1 MALTK
6 SVTRLLT
13 GLVFGFTALFAI
25 MAGGLWLE
33 GLVLIIVALASK
45 EYVKILEHKGFYPS
59 LKIILLAEALL
70 ALITY
75 FDRVEYVA

>member
-25 MAGGLWLE
+25 MAGGLW
-33 GLVLIIVALASK
+33 IVALVLCSTC
-45 EYVKILEHKGFYPS
+45 LE
-59 LKIILLAEALL
+59 
-70 ALITY
+70 
-75 FDRVEYVA
+75 RVC

>member
-25 MAGGLWLE
+25 MAGGVTDE
-33 GLVLIIVALASK
+33 AVSK
-45 EYVKILEHKGFYPS
+45 
-59 LKIILLAEALL
+59 A
-70 ALITY
+70 
-75 FDRVEYVA
+75 R